1 MPGLFAFHQGFSR
14 VETLFYERFIAA
26 GTLKAS
32 RDLLA
37 EVSAHAPRDGSALDV
52 GCGGGQALVELAAA
66 RPDLRLAGVD
76 ASTSMIDR
84 AAGRRQREANL
95 DFTVASALD
104 LPYGDESFDVV
115 FSLFSLKHWPD
126 QEAGLAECVRVLR
139 RTGRLLVADI
149 DASADRRRW
158 RAFVAH
164 TGLPRAVANAYAT
177 ATFKPILRRSI
188 RPERLRQQI
197 EQLPVSDARVS
208 QHPELAIVWATA
220 IVVR

>member
-1 MPGLFAFHQGFSR
+1 M
-14 VETLFYERFIAA
+14 
-26 GTLKAS
+26 
-32 RDLLA
+32 
-37 EVSAHAPRDGSALDV
+37 
-52 GCGGGQALVELAAA
+52 
-66 RPDLRLAGVD
+66 
-76 ASTSMIDR
+76 
-84 AAGRRQREANL
+84 
-95 DFTVASALD
+95 ASALD

-177 ATFKPILRRSI
+177 ATFRPILRRSI
-188 RPERLRQQI
+188 RPERLRQQV